1 MLSFVVES
9 VCKGKSFFCNRQTFS
24 KVFFKKFFR
33 RRKSAST
40 GCRSRS
46 LNAVKVRYLEV
57 PQNRCFLLPFL
68 SDCHLFNVFPSRKRV
83 QNYALFRFLQL
94 LQTLFFKIFAR
105 KFINHC
111 GSGMFYG
118 MFCGRRKGNFRR
130 ILHILLRA
138 CECARVGF
146 VRKIHTEAG
155 RNQKIYQAY
164 PKKA

>member
-1 MLSFVVES
+1 M
-9 VCKGKSFFCNRQTFS
+9 
-24 KVFFKKFFR
+24 
-33 RRKSAST
+33 
-40 GCRSRS
+40 
-46 LNAVKVRYLEV
+46 

-155 RNQKIYQAY
+155 KQEIFHKRERQKRGKSAGMAERNTAGACTRLAEKNASGT
-164 PKKA
+164 PKYRNG